1 MPQEIRIHPVAPDS
15 PLSLVSNLTGDP
27 ALKDPS
33 FKPPQSFP
41 MLSGGLTSHNDDDAA
56 SSFSM
61 EDLYVSRQL
70 FQSHHDEETRETT
83 RNAHSFARLQLERAK
98 TDTSSFLAKSKHFHK
113 LVDWAFDAVDV
124 DQSGLVDK
132 KELYSGL
139 ILIHLKLAS
148 YLGPA
153 ACRPASRTH
162 VYEIFDLIDFDHSGN
177 LNRVEFGTVMLLFSS
192 QIITRVVLHILMAI
206 IIVPFLSKYIV
217 VSLVRF
223 NTFTTQVFSEVNEV
237 KIVKEAIYRCA
248 KNVFVFLLPDG
259 MLQFV
264 LKAKM
269 FVQQFLTDEST
280 DTVIL
285 TMIGILIGMIL
296 LPWIFSQCDEI
307 YESLAKQKRN
317 MYRKGT

>member
-1 MPQEIRIHPVAPDS
+1 M
-15 PLSLVSNLTGDP
+15 
-27 ALKDPS
+27 
-33 FKPPQSFP
+33 
-41 MLSGGLTSHNDDDAA
+41 
-56 SSFSM
+56 
-61 EDLYVSRQL
+61 
-70 FQSHHDEETRETT
+70 
-83 RNAHSFARLQLERAK
+83 
-98 TDTSSFLAKSKHFHK
+98 
-113 LVDWAFDAVDV
+113 VDWAFDAVDV